1 MAAKFRETKSYPKLL
16 LVQITR
22 HFDTM
27 GIEPLIAYQKIYL
40 RVFFYQ
46 YGCHIYVM
54 MRSVKSEK
62 VLYLALTPDFQ
73 NFFEIPFFCL

>member
-1 MAAKFRETKSYPKLL
+1 
-16 LVQITR
+16 
-22 HFDTM
+22 M

-62 VLYLALTPDFQ
+62 VLYLALTPDF
-73 NFFEIPFFCL
+73 